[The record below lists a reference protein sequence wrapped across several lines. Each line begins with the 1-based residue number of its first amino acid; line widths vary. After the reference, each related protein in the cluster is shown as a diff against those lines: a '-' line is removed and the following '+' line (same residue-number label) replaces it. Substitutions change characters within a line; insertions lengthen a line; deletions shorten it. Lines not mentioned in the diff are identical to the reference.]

1 MTYQEISDIIA
12 SIGIQ
17 YAYYQFPEGTEIEPP
32 FICFYYSQR
41 DDFNADDSNY
51 AKIETLNIE
60 LYTDNKD
67 FDTEA
72 KVEAALPWSYQKT
85 EAYIDSERLY
95 ETLYTMEVL
104 ING

>member
-1 MTYQEISDIIA
+1 MTYQDISDIIA
-12 SIGIQ
+12 SIGLQ
-17 YAYYQFPEGTEIEPP
+17 YAYYQFPEGTETEPP

-41 DDFNADDSNY
+41 DDFHGDDSNY

-67 FDTEA
+67 FDMEA
-72 KVEAALPWSYQKT
+72 KVEAALPWSFSKT
-85 EAYIDSERLY
+85 EAYIDSERLF